1 MKSHYLIKGAMT
13 GLVCVSFAIIL
24 CALSSSATA
33 ATAEKKPT
41 AEKKTAAGEATGEGH
56 LTITRS
62 PKLGSSTMISVLVDG
77 KKAGS
82 IIAGSRYNGPIPAGK
97 HTLSVRF
104 EPLSTADKAA
114 SLELNVVPGQTYS
127 FSATIKSGAI
137 ALQTNR

>member
-1 MKSHYLIKGAMT
+1 MKQDYIIKRALA
-13 GLVCVSFAIIL
+13 GLGCLFSAIIL
-24 CALSSSATA
+24 CALTSDATA
-33 ATAEKKPT
+33 ATAEKKPAK
-41 AEKKTAAGEATGEGH
+41 AEAAGEGH

-62 PKLGSSTMISVLVDG
+62 PTLGSSTMISVLVDG

-114 SLELNVVPGQTYS
+114 SLELDVVPGQTYS

-137 ALQTNR
+137 ALQKNR